1 MKHALNITTTLI
13 LCGSMAQ
20 AYAQSPAACI
30 PTPSCTTLGYTS
42 TTSCTGGLKCP
53 FGNYWN
59 CDAMTKITEL
69 TNKIT
74 ELEGKIENNQL
85 GQGECSIG
93 AILYSDKT
101 CSNIITAGKTPIGV
115 VVYSDASWHGQ
126 AIALEDVEGEFFSF
140 SRNYIGSLGSGFYA
154 CFVTKTAPADF
165 PFKSTKTEAVT
176 DFDSCGNTTRLASGN
191 DTYPAVSEIEK
202 YSTSGTI
209 AGDWCMPAA
218 GVLNYI
224 YQNFQLINS
233 TLKMLGAEEF
243 TESLSSSMASDSYY
257 WYLKS
262 GLNTG
267 TINSIALPTGG
278 SDCIVYGPSITRPVL
293 EF

>member
-1 MKHALNITTTLI
+1 MKKILYTTTAFI
-13 LCGSMAQ
+13 LCGI
-20 AYAQSPAACI
+20 AQSQAACI
-30 PTPSCTTLGYTS
+30 TTPSCTTLGYTS
-42 TTSCTGGLKCP
+42 TTSCTGGIKCP

-74 ELEGKIENNQL
+74 ELEGKIENNQP

-126 AIALEDVEGEFFSF
+126 AIALEDVEGNFFSF
-140 SRNYIGSLGSGFYA
+140 SRHYFGSSGY
-154 CFVTKTAPADF
+154 CLLTKTAPADF

-267 TINSIALPTGG
+267 TINSIDIPTGG
-278 SDCIVYGPSITRPVL
+278 SYCNVYGPSITRPVL